1 VGARNVADLDLPF
14 FDYDEPGLV
23 GEVYHERLA
32 AVRAQGWL
40 ARSPLAYVVLDR
52 DSGEFFLRAKQTSF
66 PGREIADLFGI
77 TGGRL
82 REMIDNNILNLT
94 GDRHRRLRA
103 LVGPAFTPRAAARW
117 RPVMREF
124 LGRLWQDLAGQHEC
138 EFVSAFAK
146 PYPSLTIA
154 SVLGAPEADAPRLQE
169 WSTLVQRQFDI
180 KALAGEPERIEK
192 AAGELYDYVGALLEL
207 RRREPS
213 DDLLTTLL
221 AAETD
226 GEKLTHDEC
235 INLVLDV
242 LAGGVDTTQAQLSHA
257 LRLFSSHPDQ
267 WRLLASQ
274 PELVPRAV
282 EEVLRF
288 EPITPFTAR
297 LCASE
302 IEHRDVL
309 FPAGTIVAICAERA
323 NRDGEAAEDFDITA
337 ARDGR
342 VLTFGAGAHFCLGSN
357 LARAE
362 LEEALTFLAP
372 RLPDLRPAGEAQLGG
387 VEGIYGVEHL
397 PIAWS

>member
-1 VGARNVADLDLPF
+1 VGAHNVADLDLPF

-23 GEVYHERLA
+23 GEVYHQRLA
-32 AVRAQGWL
+32 AARAQGWL

-52 DSGEFFLRAKQTSF
+52 DAGEFFLRARQTTF
-66 PGREIADLFGI
+66 PGREIADLFGV

-82 REMIDNNILNLT
+82 REMIDNNILNLS

-103 LVGPAFTPRAAARW
+103 LVAPAFTPRAAARW

-124 LGRLWQDLAGQHEC
+124 LARLWRDLAGRHEC
-138 EFVSAFAK
+138 EFVSTFAK

-154 SVLGAPEADAPRLQE
+154 TVLGAPEADAPRLQE

-192 AAGELYDYVGALLEL
+192 AAAELYDYVGALLEL

-235 INLVLDV
+235 VNLVLDV

-257 LRLFSSHPDQ
+257 LRLFSDHPDQ
-267 WRLLASQ
+267 WRLLAGQ
-274 PELVPRAV
+274 PDLVPRAV

-297 LCASE
+297 ICTSE
-302 IEHRDVL
+302 IEHRGVL

-337 ARDGR
+337 DRDGR

-362 LEEALTFLAP
+362 LEEALSFLAP
-372 RLPDLRPAGEAQLGG
+372 RLPDLRPAGEARLGG
-387 VEGIYGVEHL
+387 VEGIYGVEAL